1 MNVLIPVGRDYVIG
15 QSDIRVG
22 EEYIYILPPALA
34 YGDLDLGDF
43 QAIIPKNS
51 ILNIQKKIIALT
63 ALFDISATQPL
74 EINDSALNDT
84 SVWSGNDG
92 FLYRSSLSRLVMK
105 ILDSSF
111 FVSPVEDNK
120 VSLSYV
126 LYDLNDSSAFI
137 DRRAIVDPFLFT

>member
-1 MNVLIPVGRDYVIG
+1 
-15 QSDIRVG
+15 
-22 EEYIYILPPALA
+22 
-34 YGDLDLGDF
+34 
-43 QAIIPKNS
+43 
-51 ILNIQKKIIALT
+51 LT